1 VIVDYTNG
9 FKASNTMINH
19 INGIIGNRDR
29 EASKSNQMGSV
40 NHMTRAKDLNEE
52 KDREDE

>member
-1 VIVDYTNG
+1 
-9 FKASNTMINH
+9 MINH